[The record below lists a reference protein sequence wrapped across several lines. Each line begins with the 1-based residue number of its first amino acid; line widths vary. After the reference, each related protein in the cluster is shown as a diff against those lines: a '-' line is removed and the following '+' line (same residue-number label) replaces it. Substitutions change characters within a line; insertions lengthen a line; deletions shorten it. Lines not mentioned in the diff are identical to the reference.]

1 MVSTLPF
8 LLVNKRG
15 SAAAVTTD
23 TVRDENHVFLSI
35 FLFLVKIAVALV
47 PVPYPWELGY
57 RYCTGIPI
65 NLIYDYYY
73 SANTIVIVEF
83 SCSLEYSVN
92 DRACRRSFT
101 IQNHASFRNRVEGL
115 TIVGMPGKISGA

>member
-1 MVSTLPF
+1 MVTDLDFELLDYSFDDGFVKIMRTMVSTLPF

-47 PVPYPWELGY
+47 PVPYVSEL
-57 RYCTGIPI
+57 
-65 NLIYDYYY
+65 DY
-73 SANTIVIVEF
+73 
-83 SCSLEYSVN
+83 
-92 DRACRRSFT
+92 
-101 IQNHASFRNRVEGL
+101 Q
-115 TIVGMPGKISGA
+115 